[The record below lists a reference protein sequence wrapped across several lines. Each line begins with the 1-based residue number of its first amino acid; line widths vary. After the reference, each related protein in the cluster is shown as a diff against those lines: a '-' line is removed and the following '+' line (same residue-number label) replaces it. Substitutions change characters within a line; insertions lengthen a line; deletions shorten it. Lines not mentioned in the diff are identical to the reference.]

1 MKTFKVLIV
10 DDESSVREGVS
21 FGLKRHYQVEV
32 CATGEEALQAV
43 HRAPPDLVLL
53 DIGLPG
59 IDGIETLKQIKQID
73 SRIMVIMITAYED
86 IDTVISAMKHGAHD
100 YITKPIRL
108 DALKFSI
115 NNALETVKLRKEIQ
129 ALQERCIRENLPCF
143 IGESNAIQDVMQVVE
158 KVAKS
163 PDTPVLITG
172 ESGTGKELIASAI
185 HYKSPHFRGPFVA
198 LNCPAIP
205 HHLVESELFGY
216 ERGAFSGASPS
227 GKAGL
232 IEVAD
237 GGTLFLDEIGELLPE
252 VQAKLLRFLEDGEFF
267 RVGGTQV
274 KRVKTRIVSAT
285 NQDLGQLIEEQ
296 RFRIDLYYRLAV
308 IRVEVPTLNAR
319 RDDILP
325 IAKYFLHEYSEKHGK
340 PFQAM
345 APEVETYLCNHQWK
359 GNIRELRNLIER
371 GVLIGEGPV
380 LTLSALGIGSN
391 GAPAAPGTCVE
402 EDGSARFPELPPTG
416 IDLGAMEA
424 HYIQEACRM
433 ADGNDRKAAK
443 LLNLSYFAFR
453 YRKKKIMEGAE

>member
-1 MKTFKVLIV
+1 MTSFKVLIV

-32 CATGEEALQAV
+32 CATGEEALEAI

-100 YITKPIRL
+100 YITKPIRM

-129 ALQERCIRENLPCF
+129 ILQERCIRENLPCF

-185 HYKSPHFRGPFVA
+185 HYKSPHFRGPFLA

-216 ERGAFSGASPS
+216 EKGAFSGASPT

-267 RVGGTQV
+267 RIGGTQIRKV
-274 KRVKTRIVSAT
+274 RTRIVSAT
-285 NQDLGQLIEEQ
+285 NQDLGRLIEEQ

-308 IRVEVPTLNAR
+308 IRVEVPTLNER

-340 PFQAM
+340 PFQTM
-345 APEVETYLCNHQWK
+345 SPEVETYLCNHRWK

-380 LTLSALGIGSN
+380 LTLSALGLGSN
-391 GAPAAPGTCVE
+391 GASAGPETCIE
-402 EDGSARFPELPPTG
+402 FDGSLRFPELPPTG
-416 IDLGAMEA
+416 IDLGAMED
-424 HYIQEACRM
+424 HYIREACRL

-453 YRKKKIMEGAE
+453 YRKKKVFEGSE